1 MCLICEFFWVRGIW
15 TLDMDFNSTMA
26 GGRLPE
32 AVERQI
38 RLLQLAGM
46 AAAAREPL
54 DVEELSRE
62 LGISAFGVR
71 ETVGY
76 LEGVGLLFGGLGEG
90 LIPILPLAGRQFLD
104 RAGYVPREVLRF
116 LPKFI
121 DDLHGRE
128 AILQAGTM
136 LVEEFRCRLLHG
148 DAVDHA
154 AQLVPQAF
162 ASAVDE
168 KMAIDLFAAAVALM
182 VRLSDGRPAGCLAEE
197 IMAVGLLEDAKR
209 CLQTRCELGEL
220 TEAEA
225 ASACGELAG
234 IFELFEDDDVLDL
247 FATRE
252 PDDAALSEGVQLRSR
267 RTTVDQRVEGW
278 FVPFSWTLPTGYIG
292 G

>member
-1 MCLICEFFWVRGIW
+1 
-15 TLDMDFNSTMA
+15 MA
-26 GGRLPE
+26 SGRLPE

-38 RLLQLAGM
+38 RLLQLAGV

-54 DVEELSRE
+54 DVEDLSRD
-62 LGISAFGVR
+62 LGISAV
-71 ETVGY
+71 EVHELVGY

-90 LIPILPLAGRQFLD
+90 LTPILPLAGRQFLD

-116 LPKFI
+116 LPRFV

-128 AILQAGTM
+128 ALLQAGTM
-136 LVEEFRCRLLHG
+136 LVERFRYQLLYG

-154 AQLVPQAF
+154 ARLVPRAF
-162 ASAVDE
+162 AGAVDE

-197 IMAVGLLEDAKR
+197 IMAVGLLEDAKGSLR
-209 CLQTRCELGEL
+209 TRCEIGEL
-220 TEAEA
+220 TEEEA
-225 ASACGELAG
+225 DWACGELAG
-234 IFELFEDDDVLDL
+234 IFELFEDDDVLAL
-247 FATRE
+247 FAGAE
-252 PDDAALSEGVQLRSR
+252 SGEGALSERVQLSSR
-267 RTTVDQRVEGW
+267 GATLDRRIEEW